1 MGWLGARSNN
11 ILMLWARLLRKWE
24 FSGWLE
30 SEEPLKN
37 QEGELGAR
45 DELKSGIGKQ
55 AQEILIARK
64 GLLEMIQEQRGKRW
78 CT

>member
-1 MGWLGARSNN
+1 
-11 ILMLWARLLRKWE
+11 MLWARLLRKRE
-24 FSGWLE
+24 SSGWLK
-30 SEEPLKN
+30 SDEPLKS
-37 QEGELGAR
+37 QEEELGSR

-78 CT
+78 CA